1 MKKLH
6 FFLVVLI
13 LIGTVPARSQVVPK
27 TMDPNNQKIKEIAV
41 KVDDAGWVYLDKGKK
56 LSHDE
61 IFTRYKDA
69 FGLGSSDEMIKT
81 KTEED
86 DLGIKHHSYQQYY
99 KGLIVENFTYLIHE
113 KNGISEIA
121 NGEIL
126 ENIDVSVNPSLSEK
140 DALEIALK
148 NFKSNKWAWEDPDW
162 EEEKKGNKEN
172 PSWRPN
178 GELIIINQ
186 HGKNQSGGLLVYK
199 FELLSIDPWFHYATY
214 INAINGSVEKSVS
227 LTRNESTG
235 TVYTLYNGTKS
246 FTTTYRGLPNWDYI
260 LKDETRGYICTK
272 NYSTAAWWRRS
283 HIDNS
288 TNTWS
293 TPGEKVNGATAQ
305 WTVERAYDYFYSKYN
320 RHGIDNNYQD
330 VRVELNPTDDYNN
343 NAGWSPGASD
353 YDMIIIGHTYPGNQY
368 LAALDI
374 IGHEFTHGVVA
385 SEANLI
391 YEREPGALNESFAD
405 IFGAMVEKHVESS
418 SWDWIHGS
426 EVFDSTSLFLRSLR
440 HPHDYLQPSTYLTD
454 FYWHDLTD
462 SRDNYGVHTNSGVQN
477 HWFYLL
483 SDGGSQN
490 GVTVSA
496 IGTDK
501 AAKIAYYNLCFYLT
515 AQSGYPAAR
524 NGSISAATYLYGE
537 CSNECQQVRNAWAA
551 VGVGDP
557 ATPCTLLEVSSIY
570 VSPYPSCGEYCNF
583 SVNASGGNG
592 PISYAWYVNDN
603 LISTYSWMSYYFS
616 EYYSGP
622 YNITLHVTDGNQNVN
637 RYEYYYINC
646 GDNLMA
652 SAEGISIFV
661 YPNPLTDEA
670 IVNIINNNKGSDD
683 LVNSDYNISIVDNS
697 GRVLYKTKTKSNELN
712 INLGGYQN
720 GTYSLIITRGKYRGS
735 SLIIKK

>member
-13 LIGTVPARSQVVPK
+13 LIGTGPAISQVGPK

-41 KVDDAGWVYLDKGKK
+41 KVDNAGWVYLDKEKK
-56 LSHDE
+56 LSHSE

-99 KGLIVENFTYLIHE
+99 KGLKVENFTYLIHE
-113 KNGISEIA
+113 NNGISELA

-126 ENIDVSVNPSLSEK
+126 ENIDLSIVPSLSNMV
-140 DALEIALK
+140 ALEIALK

-162 EEEKKGNKEN
+162 EDEKKGNKEN

-186 HGKNQSGGLLVYK
+186 HSKNQSGGLLVYK
-199 FELLSIDPWFHYATY
+199 FELLSVDPWFHYATY
-214 INAINGSVEKSVS
+214 INAINGSIEKSVS

-272 NYSTAAWWRRS
+272 NYSGTAWWLRS

-288 TNTWS
+288 NNTWS

-305 WTVERAYDYFYSKYN
+305 WATERTYDFFHAKYN
-320 RHGIDNNYQD
+320 RHGIDNDNQD
-330 VRVELNPTDDYNN
+330 VRVELKADLWD
-343 NAGWSPGASD
+343 NAGWDLGDSDFDWIQIGRTASD
-353 YDMIIIGHTYPGNQY
+353 SSF

-391 YEREPGALNESFAD
+391 YESEPGALNESFAD
-405 IFGAMVEKHVESS
+405 IFGTMVEIFVEPSE
-418 SWDWIHGS
+418 WDWIIGS
-426 EVFDSTSLFLRSLR
+426 QVLPLRSMSD
-440 HPHDYLQPSTYLTD
+440 PDDFFQPSTYLTD
-454 FYWHDLTD
+454 LWWQDLMNCD
-462 SRDNYGVHTNSGVQN
+462 PNAYNDYCFVHTNSGVQN

-483 SDGGSQN
+483 SAGGSQN
-490 GVTVSA
+490 GVTVSG
-496 IGTDK
+496 IGVDK

-524 NGSISAATYLYGE
+524 NGSILAATNLYGE

-551 VGVGDP
+551 VGVGTA
-557 ATPCTLLEVSSIY
+557 ATPCLSAYI
-570 VSPYPSCGEYCNF
+570 
-583 SVNASGGNG
+583 
-592 PISYAWYVNDN
+592 
-603 LISTYSWMSYYFS
+603 
-616 EYYSGP
+616 SGP
-622 YNITLHVTDGNQNVN
+622 YDLMYGEEGHWEANVSGGSGNYSYSWYVDNQYYSNSSSIDYTFYPVVATNYPIALSVTDGSLSDYDETSVH
-637 RYEYYYINC
+637 
-646 GDNLMA
+646 
-652 SAEGISIFV
+652 V
-661 YPNPLTDEA
+661 YPDGMMQSYNPDE
-670 IVNIINNNKGSDD
+670 IVTLNLSPNPSDEYTSLRIDIKGTLLDSSKENDEIKIL
-683 LVNSDYNISIVDNS
+683 LVDAS
-697 GRVLYKTKTKSNELN
+697 GRILLN
-712 INLGGYQN
+712 TNIRDRLFEINTSAMSN
-720 GTYSLIITRGKYRGS
+720 GTYTIVASTDSWKSSTNLIVNH
-735 SLIIKK
+735 

>member
-6 FFLVVLI
+6 FFLVVLM
-13 LIGTVPARSQVVPK
+13 LIGTVPAISQVGPK

-41 KVDDAGWVYLDKGKK
+41 KVDDAGWVYLDKEKK

-113 KNGISEIA
+113 KNGVSEIA

-126 ENIDVSVNPSLSEK
+126 ENIDISIIPSLSNKE
-140 DALEIALK
+140 ALEVALK

-178 GELIIINQ
+178 GELIIISQ

-199 FELLSIDPWFHYATY
+199 FELLSVDPWFHYATY
-214 INAINGSVEKSVS
+214 INAINGSIEKSIS

-272 NYSTAAWWRRS
+272 NYSGTAWWLRS

-288 TNTWS
+288 NNTWS

-305 WTVERAYDYFYSKYN
+305 WATERAYDYYYSKYN
-320 RHGIDNNYQD
+320 RHGIDNDYQD
-330 VRVELNPTDDYNN
+330 IRVELVADIWD
-343 NAGWSPGASD
+343 NAFWDLGDSDFDLIQIGRTASD
-353 YDMIIIGHTYPGNQY
+353 SSY

-405 IFGAMVEKHVESS
+405 IFGTMVEKYVEPSN
-418 SWDWIHGS
+418 WNWILGS
-426 EVFDSTSLFLRSLR
+426 QVFNSYPFLRSMSN
-440 HPHDYLQPSTYLTD
+440 PHEYLQPSTYLTD

-462 SRDNYGVHTNSGVQN
+462 SRDFYGVHTNSGVQN

-490 GVTVSA
+490 GVTVAA

-551 VGVGDP
+551 VGVGTA
-557 ATPCTLLEVSSIY
+557 ATPCLSAYI
-570 VSPYPSCGEYCNF
+570 
-583 SVNASGGNG
+583 
-592 PISYAWYVNDN
+592 
-603 LISTYSWMSYYFS
+603 
-616 EYYSGP
+616 SGP
-622 YNITLHVTDGNQNVN
+622 YDLMYGEEGHWEANVSGGSGNYSYSWYVDNQYYSNSSTIDYTFYPLVATNYPIALSVTDGSLSDYDETSVH
-637 RYEYYYINC
+637 
-646 GDNLMA
+646 
-652 SAEGISIFV
+652 V
-661 YPNPLTDEA
+661 YPDGMMLSYNPEIVTMSLSPNPSDEYTSLQIDIKDTA
-670 IVNIINNNKGSDD
+670 LDSSKENNEIKIL
-683 LVNSDYNISIVDNS
+683 LVDAS
-697 GRVLYKTKTKSNELN
+697 GRILLSTTIRDRLFE
-712 INLGGYQN
+712 INTSALSN
-720 GTYSLIITRGKYRGS
+720 GTYTLVASTNNWKSSTNLIVNH
-735 SLIIKK
+735 